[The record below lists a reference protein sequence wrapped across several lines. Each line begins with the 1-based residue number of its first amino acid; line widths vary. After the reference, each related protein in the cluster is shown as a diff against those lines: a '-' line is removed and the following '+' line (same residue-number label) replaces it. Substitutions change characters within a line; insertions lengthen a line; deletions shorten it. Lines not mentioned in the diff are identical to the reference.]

1 MPGRGRPPTISW
13 DAILRAALAIAD
25 AEGVRAVSMRAV
37 AQRLGVTPMALY
49 RHVGDKQALLDGLV
63 ERLLLEVPLPN
74 PRLGWAARLR
84 ALVDDV
90 LVVARRHPGVFPL
103 LLQRPAVTPG
113 ALRLV
118 EAIFA
123 ALAEAGVPPADIPR
137 TERLLSTYVL
147 GYAASEVGGRFSAG
161 TLTPAQRRANLDRDA
176 YPMHHALG
184 SHLDHRDPQT
194 ELAWSLELIE
204 GWVRMLAADQ
214 PATSGARAS
223 PRR

>member
-1 MPGRGRPPTISW
+1 MPGRGRPPTISR
-13 DAILRAALAIAD
+13 DAILQAALAIAD

-37 AQRLGVTPMALY
+37 AERLGVTPMALY
-49 RHVGDKQALLDGLV
+49 RHVGDKQALLDGLI
-63 ERLLLEVPLPN
+63 ERLLQEVPLPD
-74 PRLGWAARLR
+74 PRLDWAARLR

-118 EAIFA
+118 ETIFA
-123 ALAEAGVPPADIPR
+123 ALAEAGIPPADIPR

-147 GYAASEVGGRFSAG
+147 GYAASEVGGRFSTG
-161 TLTPAQRRANLDRDA
+161 TLTPAQRRANLDPDA
-176 YPMHHALG
+176 YPMHHVLG
-184 SHLDHRDPQT
+184 SHLDHLDPPA
-194 ELAWSLELIE
+194 ELAWSLDLIQD
-204 GWVRMLAADQ
+204 WVRALAADQ
-214 PATSGARAS
+214 PATPGAPVR